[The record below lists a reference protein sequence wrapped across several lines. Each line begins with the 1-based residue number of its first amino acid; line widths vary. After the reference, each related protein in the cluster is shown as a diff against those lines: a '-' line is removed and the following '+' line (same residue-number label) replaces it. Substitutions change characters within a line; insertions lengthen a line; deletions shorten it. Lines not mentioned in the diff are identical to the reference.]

1 MDTISRTLLTFL
13 FNSLWQVPLTAA
25 VATLACRFT
34 RTSPASH
41 RHFVWVAALTAA
53 ILLPV
58 ASIHAVKPAAT
69 QFAISLPAPDP
80 SLAKSA
86 LSLPTQ
92 PPKHSPAPNSATI
105 SFTETWTALLLGAYA
120 LLVAVRLTRLIRSA
134 VRTLGIRRMAHAAAI
149 PERLDRVSTR
159 CQQAFGL
166 TGVKLL
172 FSAQV
177 SGPVTAAGAI
187 ILPESMLIEPPEDVL
202 TAAIGHEM
210 AHIARHD
217 FTANLL
223 YELLILPI
231 GFHPAGWLIRSGIA
245 RTREMAC
252 DELVADRLIDSAVY
266 ARSIMSIAAAM
277 TALPQPGYTLGV
289 FDGDILE
296 ERIRRL
302 VERPAERLAPN
313 LNRARLLL
321 VAGLSAVA
329 FCAIVASG
337 LAVTAGAQT
346 GVDGHMKQGEEAFN
360 RGDYKQAAAQF
371 ANDVRRDPANLKAK
385 LFLADA
391 LSSEL
396 QEYGPAADASA
407 IVSGARQQYLEVLA
421 REATNQHAMQGM
433 MALDTRTRQ
442 FAEAREWA
450 LRAIQVDPTNI
461 NSETAYY
468 TVAFVDWVIAYPAY
482 AGARQAS
489 GMNPQGQ
496 GIVPDESLRHS
507 FRAQHMARIEEGLRM
522 LHTALQID
530 PGYSQAMA
538 YMSLLYRIQA
548 GVADSEHQA
557 TSLNAEANKWVM
569 AGYAVQR
576 MRTERPRS
584 VDADGAAPS
593 PPPPPPPP
601 PGH

>member
-1 MDTISRTLLTFL
+1 
-13 FNSLWQVPLTAA
+13 
-25 VATLACRFT
+25 
-34 RTSPASH
+34 
-41 RHFVWVAALTAA
+41 
-53 ILLPV
+53 
-58 ASIHAVKPAAT
+58 
-69 QFAISLPAPDP
+69 
-80 SLAKSA
+80 
-86 LSLPTQ
+86 
-92 PPKHSPAPNSATI
+92 
-105 SFTETWTALLLGAYA
+105 
-120 LLVAVRLTRLIRSA
+120 
-134 VRTLGIRRMAHAAAI
+134 
-149 PERLDRVSTR
+149 
-159 CQQAFGL
+159 
-166 TGVKLL
+166 
-172 FSAQV
+172 
-177 SGPVTAAGAI
+177 
-187 ILPESMLIEPPEDVL
+187 
-202 TAAIGHEM
+202 
-210 AHIARHD
+210 
-217 FTANLL
+217 
-223 YELLILPI
+223 
-231 GFHPAGWLIRSGIA
+231 
-245 RTREMAC
+245 
-252 DELVADRLIDSAVY
+252 
-266 ARSIMSIAAAM
+266 
-277 TALPQPGYTLGV
+277 
-289 FDGDILE
+289 
-296 ERIRRL
+296 
-302 VERPAERLAPN
+302 
-313 LNRARLLL
+313 
-321 VAGLSAVA
+321 
-329 FCAIVASG
+329 
-337 LAVTAGAQT
+337 
-346 GVDGHMKQGEEAFN
+346 
-360 RGDYKQAAAQF
+360 
-371 ANDVRRDPANLKAK
+371 
-385 LFLADA
+385 
-391 LSSEL
+391 
-396 QEYGPAADASA
+396 
-407 IVSGARQQYLEVLA
+407 LA